1 MRPMRFVPVLV
12 AIWLLLPQVAIAV
25 LAGVAFGWGVP
36 VAFALGLGLM
46 LWSSSRP
53 AREVG
58 KVRAAMEYAGL
69 ALLCAVVG
77 GLLVG
82 GLGAIFGFVLGFL
95 ARLPEPTPGPSF
107 RFLRRSNTK

>member
-1 MRPMRFVPVLV
+1 MRFVPFLV
-12 AIWLLLPQVAIAV
+12 AGWLFLPPVALAV

-36 VAFALGLGLM
+36 VALALGFGFM
-46 LWSSSRP
+46 LWSSARP
-53 AREVG
+53 KREVG
-58 KVRAAMEYAGL
+58 KVRAAMEYAVA

-107 RFLRRSNTK
+107 RFLRRSKTK